1 MTSPPLLLRKEA
13 AADLVEAVEWYDA
26 RRGGLGQ
33 DYLRAVR
40 AVLTAIEE
48 SPERFP
54 IVRGNIRRAPLRRF
68 PYAIFYTMEE
78 DQTVVIACMHFRRD
92 PRRWQSR
99 R

>member
-1 MTSPPLLLRKEA
+1 VRSPPLLVRKEA

-26 RRGGLGQ
+26 RRGGLGG
-33 DYLRAVR
+33 DFLAAAR
-40 AVLTAIEE
+40 AVLAAIEE

-54 IVRGNIRRAPLRRF
+54 IVRGDIRRARLRRF
-68 PYAIFYTMEE
+68 PYAIFYVVEP
-78 DQTVVIACMHFRRD
+78 DQTVVTACMHFRRE

>member
-1 MTSPPLLLRKEA
+1 VRSPPLLVRKEA

-26 RRGGLGQ
+26 RRGGLGGEF
-33 DYLRAVR
+33 LTAVR
-40 AVLTAIEE
+40 AVLAEIEE

-54 IVRGNIRRAPLRRF
+54 IVRGDIRRARLRRF
-68 PYAIFYTMEE
+68 PYALFYIVEQT
-78 DQTVVIACMHFRRD
+78 QTVVTACMHFRRD

>member
-1 MTSPPLLLRKEA
+1 MRSRPLLLRREA

-26 RRGGLGQ
+26 RRGGLGG
-33 DYLRAVR
+33 DFLTAVR
-40 AVLTAIEE
+40 AVLTSIEE

-54 IVRGNIRRAPLRRF
+54 LVRGDVRRAPLRRF
-68 PYAIFYTMEE
+68 PYAIFYIVEE
-78 DQTVVIACMHFRRD
+78 DQTVVTACMHFRRD

>member
-1 MTSPPLLLRKEA
+1 MSSRPLLLRKEA

-26 RRGGLGQ
+26 RRGGLGG
-33 DYLRAVR
+33 DFLLAVR
-40 AVLTAIEE
+40 AVLTTIED

-54 IVRGNIRRAPLRRF
+54 IVRDDVRRAPLRRF
-68 PYAIFYTMEE
+68 PYAILYVAEP
-78 DQTVVIACMHFRRD
+78 DRTVVIACMHFRRD

>member
-1 MTSPPLLLRKEA
+1 MKSPPLLLRSEA

-26 RRGGLGQ
+26 RRSGLGA
-33 DYLRAVR
+33 DFLWAVR

-54 IVRGNIRRAPLRRF
+54 IVRGDIRRAPLRRF
-68 PYAIFYTMEE
+68 PYAIFYFIEE
-78 DQTVVIACMHFRRD
+78 DQTVVTACMHFRRD